1 MDISETGP
9 ASLKVAIP
17 VLTQNAGAAAFFVR
31 LAGLSGER
39 HYREAAVWALESFPN
54 SHRHYGAF
62 AAGYG
67 QALARLL
74 ALPRLITVSGIPG
87 DPAVRAQAREALTQH
102 GYGDLVIRFR
112 EDLQPDPAR
121 ADLDRFPPGTT
132 AKDSASEGQHGR

>member
-17 VLTQNAGAAAFFVR
+17 VLTQNAAAAAFFVR

-74 ALPRLITVSGIPG
+74 AQPHPVTVSGIPG
-87 DPAVRAQAREALTQH
+87 EPAVRAQARAALTQH
-102 GYGDLVIRFR
+102 GHGDVVMRFR
-112 EDLQPDPAR
+112 EDRQPDPAR
-121 ADLDRFPPGTT
+121 AALDRFPPGES
-132 AKDSASEGQHGR
+132 AKDAASEGQHGR